1 MIDAYRRNITYLRV
15 SLTDRCNLR
24 CTYCMPEEGIAWM
37 PTPNLLTDDE
47 IVRVVAITARHGL
60 KKVRLTGGEPL
71 IRSGLP
77 DLVRRL
83 CDLPGIEEVTLT
95 TNGVLLAAQAAAL
108 YAAGL
113 RRINISLDTL
123 RPETFAATVR
133 RDLFHQVWEGIVVA
147 ERVGFDPIKINV
159 VLQQGINDTE
169 VLDFVRLTFKTPYHI
184 RFIEQMPCADWEMW
198 RRVYRPFSN
207 AREAIESTWGPLSAV
222 VLDAESGPAEVF
234 RLSGARGTVGFIH
247 AISHDFCDRCNRI
260 RLTADGKI
268 RPCLFSEMVVDLR
281 HALRSGAD
289 DEVIEGLLRLALTIK
304 PEYHELDMIPQ
315 KKSLHTMVNIGG

>member
-1 MIDAYRRNITYLRV
+1 MIDAYRRSITYLRV

-24 CTYCMPEEGIAWM
+24 CTYCMPEEGIDWM
-37 PTPNLLTDDE
+37 PTANILTDDE
-47 IVRVVAITARHGL
+47 IVRVVAIAARCGL

-71 IRSGLP
+71 VRGGVP

-83 CDLPGIEEVTLT
+83 YALPGIEEVTLT
-95 TNGVLLAAQAAAL
+95 TNGVLLAQQASAL

-123 RPETFAATVR
+123 RPETFATIVR
-133 RDLFHQVWEGIVVA
+133 RDLFHLVWEGIAAA
-147 ERVGFDPIKINV
+147 ERVGFDSIKINA
-159 VLQQGINDTE
+159 VLQEGINDTE
-169 VLDFVRLTFKTPYHI
+169 VLDFVRLTFQTPYHI

-198 RRVYRPFSN
+198 RRVYQPFLK
-207 AREAIESTWGPLSAV
+207 AREIIESTWGPLSPV
-222 VLDAESGPAEVF
+222 ESDAEAGPAEVF
-234 RLSGARGTVGFIH
+234 KLSGARGTIGFIH
-247 AISHDFCDRCNRI
+247 AVSHDFCDKCNRI

-281 HALRSGAD
+281 PALRSGAD
-289 DEVIEGLLRLALTIK
+289 DSVIDGLLHLSLAIK

-315 KKSLHTMVNIGG
+315 QKALRAMINIGG